1 MRTFTISP
9 STGAAATEPV
19 YSIHATYSTPER
31 SRRYGS
37 LEVCTGWTR
46 DRIVQ
51 KFLTID
57 RADTAFLLAQQLGCG
72 EAIHVSMQPDELIR
86 WNN

>member
-9 STGAAATEPV
+9 AADTTSPEPV
-19 YSIHATYSTPER
+19 YSIRAAYTSPDR
-31 SRRYGS
+31 SRRYGE
-37 LEVCTGWTR
+37 LQVCAGWTR

-51 KFLTID
+51 QFLKLD
-57 RADTAFLLAQQLGCG
+57 RTETAFLLAQQLGRG
-72 EAIHVSMQPDELIR
+72 EPVQIPMQRDELIR

>member
-1 MRTFTISP
+1 M
-9 STGAAATEPV
+9 
-19 YSIHATYSTPER
+19 
-31 SRRYGS
+31 
-37 LEVCTGWTR
+37 
-46 DRIVQ
+46 Q

-57 RADTAFLLAQQLGCG
+57 RADTAFLLAQQLGGG